1 MFGLMFLSAF
11 FSSAEAA
18 FFSLNRFER
27 KRLAQGGRF
36 SPLVI
41 KLSEHPERLLAA
53 ILWGNLLVNLLVFT
67 ISTVIVFQLQQRQE
81 YATAGFFAFGSL
93 ITVILFCEM
102 FPKDLA
108 VLNPR
113 FFAVLWALP
122 LSVILRFLQPVLPLF
137 ETANLLSRRVFWPD
151 FRPEPYL
158 RLGDLEQAINLSKDD
173 ATLLRREQNVLQ
185 SIVRLSNVQAEE
197 LMWPRAA
204 LHFFKPPV
212 TLEDVVAVFGAE
224 LPKTGFLLIAEK
236 NGEELASAVP
246 LRRFQPEAE
255 KTPPAGNLKRKTAPK
270 STTRVSTPE
279 KESVVKTGS
288 PMPVYS
294 WDENSA
300 PVCLVPWSLS
310 AAEVLDLLEENDR
323 EVAAVL
329 NEYGE
334 TVGVLTRDDLLDFLF
349 GRQRGRSR
357 KLFNRASIR
366 QVGPDLWQVTG
377 LTSLKRLERRFG
389 IALPS
394 QASLTVAG
402 LLQERLERLPLI
414 GDVCRFK
421 NLEFRVI
428 DSSDEEGLVVEIRG
442 LRGHAP
448 TQEPGTETYPS
459 RSPDDPV

>member
-1 MFGLMFLSAF
+1 MFGLMLLSAF
-11 FSSAEAA
+11 FSSSEAA
-18 FFSLNRFER
+18 FFSLSRSER
-27 KRLAQGGRF
+27 KRFAQGGRF
-36 SPLVI
+36 SQLVV
-41 KLSEHPERLLAA
+41 KLSEQPERLLAA

-81 YATAGFFAFGSL
+81 YATAGLFAFGSL
-93 ITVILFCEM
+93 IAVILFCEM
-102 FPKDLA
+102 FPKDMA

-113 FFAVLWALP
+113 FFAVLWAMP

-137 ETANLLSRRVFWPD
+137 ETANLLSRRLFWPD

-185 SIVRLSNVQAEE
+185 NIVRLSNVQAEE
-197 LMWPRAA
+197 LMWPRAV

-212 TLEDVVAVFGAE
+212 TLDDVVAVFGTE

-255 KTPPAGNLKRKTAPK
+255 KTPLAGNLKGKTAPK
-270 STTRVSTPE
+270 SPETKNVS
-279 KESVVKTGS
+279 KTGT
-288 PMPVYS
+288 PLPVYS

-310 AAEVLDLLEENDR
+310 AAEVLDLLKENDR

-329 NEYGE
+329 NEFGE

-377 LTSLKRLERRFG
+377 LTSLKRLERRFD
-389 IALPS
+389 ITLPS

-428 DSSDEEGLVVEIRG
+428 DSSDEEGLVVEIR
-442 LRGHAP
+442 HVS
-448 TQEPGTETYPS
+448 EE
-459 RSPDDPV
+459 SPPV